1 MKTLAIR
8 MEDDVH
14 ARLSILAKLAGLTVT
29 DAIRAGIE
37 RQIEAMASD
46 PALSSRASDLRAEIE
61 REAAEQ
67 RAAIA
72 ELFGDGGTAPGRTT
86 RSTKTATDK

>member
-8 MEDDVH
+8 LEDGQH
-14 ARLSILAKLAGLTVT
+14 ARLSILAKLSGESVT
-29 DAIRAGIE
+29 DVIRTAVDT
-37 RQIEAMASD
+37 QLATLASNPEVAAKAD
-46 PALSSRASDLRAEIE
+46 ELTASIE

-72 ELFGDGGTAPGRTT
+72 QLFGTPAKPAPRAA
-86 RSTKTATDK
+86 KPKD